1 MSRSNILNSLKNKK
15 NVHSLKKKP
24 MKKKKIIH
32 YDQYM
37 ILYWKADRSESL
49 TKFIDVPENH
59 PGFEWKCNH
68 DIAREMFLQLNPNVD
83 PNLILSVSY
92 CWRGNFMK
100 LNDFIIKLLPLF
112 TTKK

>member
-68 DIAREMFLQLNPNVD
+68 DIAYEMFLQLNPNVD

-92 CWRGNFMK
+92 CWGNF
-100 LNDFIIKLLPLF
+100 N
-112 TTKK
+112 